1 MHVAAAEDLLHRG
14 LIASFCRLHI
24 GAFRRLDAKRI
35 CHILL
40 RPEEACRDYKNLTRQ
55 LLLAARHLCHLPPAG
70 LRILLKPES
79 DRLHRAQI
87 SILVLEKFLDRR
99 LVDPRVMPE
108 QRDCLLLAV
117 VGLADFRPLRPRIV
131 RRALVRC
138 LRHHLNGRHGLAAMA
153 DRGTGAVISRIAS
166 ADNHN
171 VLPLRLDILSILE
184 MGIKQAFRIPCKE
197 IDRKIDSLCIASGS
211 LQVSCL
217 LRPAGKHDGI
227 VLLQKGL
234 RLDILPDIH
243 TGQEGDALLLHDADL
258 AVYDLLLQLH
268 VRDPV
273 HQKAPDAVIA
283 LIHRHLMT
291 SVIQHIRTGKP

>member
-1 MHVAAAEDLLHRG
+1 
-14 LIASFCRLHI
+14 
-24 GAFRRLDAKRI
+24 
-35 CHILL
+35 
-40 RPEEACRDYKNLTRQ
+40 
-55 LLLAARHLCHLPPAG
+55 
-70 LRILLKPES
+70 
-79 DRLHRAQI
+79 
-87 SILVLEKFLDRR
+87 
-99 LVDPRVMPE
+99 
-108 QRDCLLLAV
+108 
-117 VGLADFRPLRPRIV
+117 
-131 RRALVRC
+131 
-138 LRHHLNGRHGLAAMA
+138 MA
-153 DRGTGAVISRIAS
+153 DRGSGAVISRIAS

-184 MGIKQAFRIPCKE
+184 MGIQQAFRIPREE

-258 AVYDLLLQLH
+258 AVHDLLLQLH

-291 SVIQHIRTGKP
+291 SVIQHIRTGKSGRAGADDRHLLPCTHLRRLRSGVSMLIGILNDRILIFPRCDSIPVHTAGAGLLAERRTNP